1 MNELEELRR
10 RLEEVTS
17 ERDELKRELEALR
30 LTPAH
35 TSEAVKEWFERGFY

>member
-17 ERDELKRELEALR
+17 ERDQLKRELEALR

-35 TSEAVKEWFERGFY
+35 TSEAVVP

>member
-17 ERDELKRELEALR
+17 ERDQLKRELEALR

-35 TSEAVKEWFERGFY
+35 TSEAVEEWFERGFY